1 MCGAGRDARVTTVF
15 YLEVKLIIYL
25 EVGCA
30 TLSSLDG
37 SLPPHAAGSVVR
49 THNGEETI

>member
-37 SLPPHAAGSVVR
+37 SAAPAGSVR